1 MKYFEFFK
9 KKLNKLSSNQKISI
23 VFVVIALIII
33 VSIAVPSLAK
43 YKDRNILDMTSVWKG
58 GIASSYRS
66 GDGTKDNPYIISNGD
81 ELAYLSSM
89 LKNTDYS
96 NTYFKLENN
105 IVLNNGVFSYENVVK
120 YKLNTTWFYVKE
132 YTSEFYDNEEYTGI
146 NIGSINSFSPLN
158 NFKGHFD
165 GNGHIIYGLYI
176 YSDSSELGLFTNLG
190 GTVENLHLKNS
201 MIYGGEVS
209 SVLAANTNN
218 ASIKNVIAEGYVI
231 GIDEKDVVKINNNI
245 SNIERTIENTSNE
258 IITLLDGINP
268 INGEVIS
275 TSLSGKLEVSNN
287 GKLYI
292 NDTLVTVNEN
302 NEFSIELGD
311 TLLTSV
317 LFRYVDSANST
328 YTLTDLKY
336 TISYNTLVAAGIT
349 AIANNTSFEGV
360 INKATVY
367 GYLNAG
373 GIVGISNGEVSLS
386 QSYNTGN
393 ITAYKNAGGIISSIS
408 YNNKD
413 IQISNVYNKGEV
425 NANKLAGIISN
436 IKVNT
441 GNITINNTINAT
453 DIYAINTISSS
464 SVSINNSHIVN
475 NYSIYQGSS
484 DGNFT
489 VSSSLNDKDYLI
501 NTLLYNEYVDDA
513 DYEENKVNAWVYA
526 SDGLPILFIDDII
539 DPIATLYVNTNSWN
553 SLGFDLS
560 RINYD
565 SQITFSIDQMSD
577 LRPIKEKYYYISNSL
592 DALSKDEINNIT
604 AWESYTDI
612 VHINEEGF
620 YVIYVKVVDTLGEV
634 YYINSEVLVLD
645 LSNPSLSISF
655 DSYTWNT
662 YNDTLD
668 NIYIDKE
675 ISISLNATD
684 SLSGVKDVSYYIA
697 SGILSIDE
705 LNEIESYIPY
715 EDSIVI
721 NNIGSYVIYAKVVD
735 YVGKVT
741 YVNTDVITYG
751 GYKLNSIY
759 VGEELMGENIFI
771 SSKSQ
776 IEYNF
781 TYTDSN
787 KYKEGYTH
795 NINTSISLPK
805 GTKIILK
812 DNKSNKMYSYV
823 LDEEMNKIPFTLFN
837 EIGSID
843 NKRYTESIKDGVD
856 EDYSI
861 LFDFINSS
869 IVNSIENMKIYV
881 AIYDSDNV
889 KVRTTL
895 NSSIKSINIYNDKA
909 YSSISS
915 SYNTSNTIAYDSSS
929 TTVIPLS
936 IGIIY
941 PYKNGIKVYDSS
953 VLDKIIGISIKLV
966 DKDGFIVG
974 KEYLKNIK
982 FSINDTYYGIDSDGV
997 VRINLDNGINSFSDN
1012 LVITTTRDNSKLE
1025 SGNYYFIIN
1034 SYVSYDGMY
1043 LTDISSDT
1051 ITIPVSNNTS
1061 KIDYTFDVLLDDDSR
1076 VISKNELNTKIHF
1089 DILETGLMYNP
1100 NIRVSLYKKD
1110 KLTAYDQGYSL
1121 VNISDYVLNELES
1134 TSDNIYYAVKYPMYY
1149 NGYKSSYNSFELDL
1163 VNSSFDN
1170 TGYKFVFE
1178 LYDGNT
1184 LIGSIEKKVIVR

>member
-1 MKYFEFFK
+1 MKYIEFFK

-23 VFVVIALIII
+23 VFVFIALVII

-43 YKDRNILDMTSVWKG
+43 YKDRTLLDMTSVWKG
-58 GIASSYRS
+58 GVASSYRS
-66 GDGTKDNPYIISNGD
+66 GDGSKDNPYIISNGD

-89 LKNTDYS
+89 LKDTDYS
-96 NTYFKLENN
+96 DTYFKLDNN
-105 IVLNNGVFSYENVVK
+105 IVLNNGLFSYDGIVK
-120 YKLNTTWFYVKE
+120 YKLNSSEFYVKE
-132 YTSEFYDNEEYTGI
+132 YTDEFYDNEEYTGI
-146 NIGSINSFSPLN
+146 NIGSINDFTPLN
-158 NFKGHFD
+158 NFKGYFD

-176 YSDSSELGLFTNLG
+176 YSDSKEVGLFTNLG
-190 GTVENLHLKNS
+190 GIVENLYLKNS
-201 MIYGGEVS
+201 MIYGGDIS
-209 SVLAANTNN
+209 SVVASSTNN

-231 GIDEKDVVKINNNI
+231 GLDEKDVIKIDNSIN
-245 SNIERTIENTSNE
+245 NIERTIESNSNE
-258 IITLLDGINP
+258 IIGLLTDIST
-268 INGEVIS
+268 ISGEVIS

-292 NDTLVTVNEN
+292 NDTLVTVNES
-302 NEFSIELGD
+302 NEFVVDLGD
-311 TLLTSV
+311 TITTSV
-317 LFRYVDSANST
+317 SFKYIDSFNST

-336 TISYNTLVAAGIT
+336 TISYNTLVSAGIT

-360 INKATVY
+360 INKATIY

-373 GIVGISNGEVSLS
+373 GLIGISNNSNIS

-393 ITAYKNAGGIISSIS
+393 ITSYKNAGGIISSIS

-413 IQISNVYNKGEV
+413 IKISNVYNKGEV
-425 NANKLAGIISN
+425 NSNKRAGIISN
-436 IKVNT
+436 IKANT
-441 GNITINNTINAT
+441 GNISIDNTINTT
-453 DIYAINTISSS
+453 DIYAINSISSS
-464 SVSINNSHIVN
+464 SVFINNSHVVN
-475 NYSIYQGSS
+475 NYSVYQGSS
-484 DGNFT
+484 TGNFT
-489 VSSSLNDKDYLI
+489 VNSNLYDKEYLI
-501 NTLLYNEYVDDA
+501 NTLLYSEYVDDS
-513 DYEENKVNAWVYA
+513 DYEENKANAWIYA
-526 SDGLPILFIDDII
+526 SEGLPILFIDDIT
-539 DPIATLYVNTNSWN
+539 DPIATLYVNTNYSWN

-560 RINYD
+560 RINFD
-565 SQITFSIDQMSD
+565 SQITFSINEMND

-592 DALSKDEINNIT
+592 EPLSKEEINNIT
-604 AWESYTDI
+604 MWETYTDI

-620 YVIYVKVVDTLGEV
+620 YVIYVKVVDTLDEV

-645 LSNPSLSISF
+645 LSNPSLSIRF
-655 DSYTWNT
+655 GSYEWNT
-662 YNDTLD
+662 YKDSLD

-675 ISISLNATD
+675 ISINLDAIDT
-684 SLSGVKDVSYYIA
+684 LSGVKDVSYYVA

-705 LNEIESYIPY
+705 LDEIESYIPY

-721 NNIGSYVIYAKVVD
+721 NSIGSYVIYAKVID
-735 YVGKVT
+735 NVGKVT

-759 VGEELMGENIFI
+759 IGEDLVNDNIYI
-771 SSKSQ
+771 TSKSQ

-795 NINTSISLPK
+795 NINTSIFLPK
-805 GTKIILK
+805 GTKIVLK
-812 DNKSNKMYSYV
+812 DNKANKMYSYV

-837 EIGSID
+837 EIGSVD
-843 NKRYTESIKDGVD
+843 NKKYTESIKDGVD

-861 LFDFINSS
+861 LFDFDNAS
-869 IVNSIENMKIYV
+869 ILNNIENLMIYV
-881 AIYDSDNV
+881 AIYDSDNI

-895 NSSIKSINIYNDKA
+895 NSSIKGINIYNDNA
-909 YSSISS
+909 YSYISS
-915 SYNTSNTIAYDSSS
+915 TYNTSNIIAYDSSS
-929 TTVIPLS
+929 TTSIPLS
-936 IGIIY
+936 IGINYPNINGNKIY
-941 PYKNGIKVYDSS
+941 DTS

-966 DKDGFIVG
+966 DKDGNIVP

-982 FSINDTYYGIDSDGV
+982 YSINDIYYGVDSDGV
-997 VRINLDNGINSFSDN
+997 TRINLDNGINSFNGN

-1025 SGNYYFIIN
+1025 SGNYYFKIN

-1043 LTDISSDT
+1043 LTDVSSDT

-1061 KIDYTFDVLLDDDSR
+1061 LVNYTFDVLLDDESR
-1076 VISKNELNTKIHF
+1076 VISKNNLNSKIHF
-1089 DILETGLMYNP
+1089 DILETGYMYNP

-1121 VNISDYVLNELES
+1121 VDLNYYVLNELEG

-1163 VNSSFDN
+1163 INSNFEN

-1178 LYDGNT
+1178 LYDGNILVGT
-1184 LIGSIEKKVIVR
+1184 IEKKVIVR